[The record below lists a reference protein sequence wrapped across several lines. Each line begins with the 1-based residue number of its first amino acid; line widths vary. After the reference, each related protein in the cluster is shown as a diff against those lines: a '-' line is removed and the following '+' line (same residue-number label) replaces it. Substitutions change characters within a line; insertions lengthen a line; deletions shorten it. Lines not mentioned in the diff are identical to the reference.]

1 MNDSRLLQDPQ
12 RSHNDARNLLFV
24 TLPSLLGLVGL
35 LGLTLFQAA
44 SL

>member
-1 MNDSRLLQDPQ
+1 MNDSRLLQDSP

-24 TLPSLLGLVGL
+24 TLPGLLGLVGL